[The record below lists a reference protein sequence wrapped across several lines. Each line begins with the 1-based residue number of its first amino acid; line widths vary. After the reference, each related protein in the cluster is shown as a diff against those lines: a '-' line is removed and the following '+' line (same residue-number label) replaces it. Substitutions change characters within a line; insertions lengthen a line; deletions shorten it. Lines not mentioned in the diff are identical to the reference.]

1 MNLDSSD
8 IIAASAVFIAI
19 IVPVIQMVYERRR
32 EWHNTCET
40 LIKSLLSVYD
50 EVRFLVDNPH
60 EENHISFQ
68 FCLKQRCM
76 LLEHF
81 HSRFILKR
89 SLIEAA
95 KKIITDQLMEL
106 LIKPAYEEV
115 IIKGKKNES
124 DTHLNFLNEVR
135 RFTVQAS
142 ECLIK

>member
-1 MNLDSSD
+1 MCIDTSD

-19 IVPVIQMVYERRR
+19 IVPVIQTVYERRR
-32 EWHNTCET
+32 EWHDARET
-40 LIKSLLSVYD
+40 LIKSLLSIYD
-50 EVRFLVDNPH
+50 EMCLLVDNPH
-60 EENHISFQ
+60 EANHISFQ

-89 SLIEAA
+89 SLIENA
-95 KKIITDQLMEL
+95 KKIITDQLTEL
-106 LIKPAYEEV
+106 PIKPAYEEV
-115 IIKGKKNES
+115 IIKGKRNES

-135 RFTVQAS
+135 HFTVQAS